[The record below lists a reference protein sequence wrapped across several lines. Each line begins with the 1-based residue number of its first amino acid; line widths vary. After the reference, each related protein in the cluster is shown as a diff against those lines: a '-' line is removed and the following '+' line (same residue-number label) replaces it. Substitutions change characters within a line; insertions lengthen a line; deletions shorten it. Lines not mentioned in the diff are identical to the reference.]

1 VALETLRAYLVADR
15 NASSAAAA
23 LGVNR
28 NTIAER
34 LRAIEAAIGR
44 PLSACGPELEAALRL
59 AELDGT
65 APG

>member
-1 VALETLRAYLVADR
+1 MAIKTLRAYLAADR
-15 NASSAAAA
+15 NATSAAAA

-34 LRAIEAAIGR
+34 LRAIEATLGR

-59 AELDGT
+59 AELDG
-65 APG
+65 AVAR